1 MEIDIMKYITD
12 EQIGEIVAD
21 EVRNKVRD
29 TFSESLSTMISNAAY
44 KIVWEMV
51 NEQFNDKLEN
61 MLKDKV
67 VEIINNISFFNVFQW
82 KTYNYDKNSLGAD
95 IVDETINGMRSEI
108 AEKIHKE
115 FDDFKFTKKIK
126 NEIAEIMCENLK
138 RANKTNF

>member
-67 VEIINNISFFNVFQW
+67 VEIINNMNFYNVFQW
-82 KTYNYDKNSLGAD
+82 KSHYSDKNSLGAD
-95 IVDETINGMRSEI
+95 IVDETINGMRNEI
-108 AEKIHKE
+108 TEKIHKE

-126 NEIAEIMCENLK
+126 NEIAGIMCENLK

>member
-21 EVRNKVRD
+21 AVRDKVRD
-29 TFSESLSTMISNAAY
+29 ASSESLSTMISNAAY
-44 KIVWEMV
+44 TIVWEMV

-61 MLKDKV
+61 MLKNKV
-67 VEIINNISFFNVFQW
+67 VEIINNMSSFNVFRW
-82 KTYNYDKNSLGAD
+82 KSYYSDKNSRGAD
-95 IVDETINGMRSEI
+95 IVDETINGMRNEI
-108 AEKIHKE
+108 VKKVRKE

-138 RANKTNF
+138 RPNNYNF

>member
-12 EQIGEIVAD
+12 DQIGEIVAD
-21 EVRNKVRD
+21 AVRDKVRD

-44 KIVWEMV
+44 KIAWEMV

-67 VEIINNISFFNVFQW
+67 VEIINNMSSFNVFHW
-82 KTYNYDKNSLGAD
+82 KTYNYDTNSRGAD
-95 IVDETINGMRSEI
+95 IVDETVNGMRNEI
-108 AEKIHKE
+108 AEKVRKE

-126 NEIAEIMCENLK
+126 NEIVEIMCENLK
-138 RANKTNF
+138 KPNKTNF

>member
-29 TFSESLSTMISNAAY
+29 TFSESFSTMISNAAY

-67 VEIINNISFFNVFQW
+67 VEIINNMSFFNVFQW
-82 KTYNYDKNSLGAD
+82 KSHYSDKNSLGAD

-126 NEIAEIMCENLK
+126 NEIAGIMCENLK
-138 RANKTNF
+138 RSNKTNF